1 MNPDICLAEGGQI
14 HAASVCNRMEQR
26 WRTIRSETR
35 LRDQW
40 LHLRV
45 DHCVTPAG
53 IEISPYY
60 VLSYPDWV
68 HVVGITE
75 AGSLVLVQQY
85 RHAAGQS
92 FLELPGGAVDP
103 GDPSLEH
110 AARRELE
117 EETGFTARRW
127 ELVTSLYPNP
137 ATHTNRVHFFLA
149 SMLHMTVRNGS
160 ILARTDVELLDIAV
174 VLNGLGSGLL
184 GHAMHVSGLLLAL
197 AAAGRLSLECAR
209 RLGAVQGAPRTT
221 SFQRAGFECAKQC
234 TADAAKP
241 GVRRDIIESNV
252 PRVGTEPTALIESSS
267 GRVTAKRIK
276 CLQRPTPGEAQ
287 TGGYQRRQAPDG
299 RSQTR
304 SLGRSIGLMPVAVVL
319 R

>member
-1 MNPDICLAEGGQI
+1 MADAGNSNESRNLLKTSFISTAAGSRICLPEGSQI
-14 HAASVCNRMEQR
+14 HGAPVGNRMEQR

-35 LRDQW
+35 LRDRW

-45 DHCVTPAG
+45 DHCVTPTG
-53 IEISPYY
+53 TEISPYY

-75 AGSLVLVQQY
+75 AGYLVLVQQY

-103 GDPSLEH
+103 EDPNLEH

-149 SMLHMTVRNGS
+149 LDATHDRPQRLDPGEDG
-160 ILARTDVELLDIAV
+160 LRVELLEIPV
-174 VLNGLGSGLL
+174 VLNGLRSGLL
-184 GHAMHVSGLLLAL
+184 GNAMHVSGVLLAL
-197 AAAGRLSLECAR
+197 AAAGRLNL
-209 RLGAVQGAPRTT
+209 T
-221 SFQRAGFECAKQC
+221 
-234 TADAAKP
+234 
-241 GVRRDIIESNV
+241 
-252 PRVGTEPTALIESSS
+252 
-267 GRVTAKRIK
+267 
-276 CLQRPTPGEAQ
+276 
-287 TGGYQRRQAPDG
+287 
-299 RSQTR
+299 
-304 SLGRSIGLMPVAVVL
+304 VA
-319 R
+319 